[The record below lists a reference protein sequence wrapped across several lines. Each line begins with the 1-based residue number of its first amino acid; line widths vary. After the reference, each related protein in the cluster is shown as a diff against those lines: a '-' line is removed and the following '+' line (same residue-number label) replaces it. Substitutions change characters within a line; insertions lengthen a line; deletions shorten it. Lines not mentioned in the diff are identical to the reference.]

1 MIKPIKPEVFQ
12 MEISGYTQKFQ
23 KTSRYIIAELYYD
36 DGEKKTFSMGG
47 SRLDKKA
54 INQFIDFVFTR
65 THEHG
70 KASGIEAFLDALA
83 IKYLKVNYFNH
94 G

>member
-1 MIKPIKPEVFQ
+1 

-47 SRLDKKA
+47 SRLDKMA
-54 INQFIDFVFTR
+54 IKQFIDFVFTR

-70 KASGIEAFLDALA
+70 KASGIEAFLDAIA
-83 IKYLKVNYFNH
+83 TNYLKSKLF
-94 G
+94 